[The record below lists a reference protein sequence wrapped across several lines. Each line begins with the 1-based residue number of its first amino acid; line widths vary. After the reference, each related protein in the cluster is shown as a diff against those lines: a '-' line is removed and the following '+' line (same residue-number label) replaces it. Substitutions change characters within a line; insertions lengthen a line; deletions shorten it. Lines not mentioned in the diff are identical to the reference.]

1 LFLAHC
7 TSYLVL
13 FLTYIV
19 ETVTQHR

>member
-1 LFLAHC
+1 LFLVPC